1 MKKVFTR
8 GLMIL
13 LVFLAVSAFSAS
25 AATEV
30 FALTSED
37 EAELEIQEAE
47 ARLSSAFVAVLE
59 AEKNGADVS
68 DLLARLNSGGGF
80 LAEARTCYRNGDF
93 DGAVSNALLS
103 VQSVEGLVEEVEEL
117 KALAIAEYGER
128 SFLTM
133 TGSGV
138 AVVVI
143 VLGSVVVWLL
153 FKRRYLAKVLE
164 MKPEVVEG

>member
-1 MKKVFTR
+1 
-8 GLMIL
+8 L
-13 LVFLAVSAFSAS
+13 AFSAS
-25 AATEV
+25 AVVGV

-37 EAELEIQEAE
+37 EAKLEIQEAE
-47 ARLSSAFVAVLE
+47 AALGSAFVAVLE
-59 AEKNGADVS
+59 AEKKGADVS

-103 VQSVEGLVEEVEEL
+103 VQSVEGLVEDAEEL